1 MSALWT
7 EPAREL
13 VDRLGVGLDA
23 LWALVFTA
31 QIGAL
36 QLALIDPLDGDLVLT
51 DAATQLAEALEE
63 LEWVCPELT
72 LGGMSIDLGPVPWD
86 DLIAYRSNISGLLA
100 AAIDVIAELL
110 RTSTPT
116 NASIAV
122 SNHPAGGT
130 QLDPA
135 ELLAVTRVVHLVS
148 GAYQLVIGPVR

>member
-1 MSALWT
+1 MTVSWT

-23 LWALVFTA
+23 LWAMVFTA

-36 QLALIDPLDGDLVLT
+36 QLALIDPLDGDMVLT

-63 LEWVCPELT
+63 LEWVRPELT

-86 DLIAYRSNISGLLA
+86 DLIDYRSNISGLLA

-110 RTSTPT
+110 RTSAP
-116 NASIAV
+116 
-122 SNHPAGGT
+122 GGSSR
-130 QLDPA
+130 LDPG

>member
-1 MSALWT
+1 MTVSWT

-23 LWALVFTA
+23 LWAMGFTA

-36 QLALIDPLDGDLVLT
+36 QLALIDPLDGDMVLT

-63 LEWVCPELT
+63 LEWVRPELT

-110 RTSTPT
+110 RTSTP
-116 NASIAV
+116 ASSIPV
-122 SNHPAGGT
+122 GT
-130 QLDPA
+130 LRLDAA
-135 ELLAVTRVVHLVS
+135 ELLAVARVVHLVS

>member
-1 MSALWT
+1 MTVSWT

-23 LWALVFTA
+23 LWAMVFTA

-36 QLALIDPLDGDLVLT
+36 QLALIDPLDGDMVLT

-63 LEWVCPELT
+63 LEWVRPELT

-110 RTSTPT
+110 RTSTPAT
-116 NASIAV
+116 ST
-122 SNHPAGGT
+122 PGGSSR
-130 QLDPA
+130 LDPG